1 MLLANNIF
9 RVFVI
14 ETSEDLK
21 TRNLLSLCNYT
32 GYILLIVVVALVSVL
47 LMRRANMRRSRKY
60 DRYVFGLLIV
70 NVLFS
75 AAAIILSAEFTNLL
89 ICLPVTIVCMVIVI
103 ILNIKARKV
112 IGKSKKAMRQG
123 DDIYE

>member
-1 MLLANNIF
+1 
-9 RVFVI
+9 
-14 ETSEDLK
+14 
-21 TRNLLSLCNYT
+21 
-32 GYILLIVVVALVSVL
+32 
-47 LMRRANMRRSRKY
+47 MRRSRKY